1 MFARELHKSG
11 RNPGDIQSLVIGD
24 GSTSRVWRHDYWF
37 LLPGNENCSEP
48 QILNSEFV
56 RHLNPNVKIIIM
68 VRNPTERLYSGYYF
82 YSGVAGQRSP
92 TKENFHWLV
101 KKQIARLQN
110 CRILVGVYHVFIAD
124 WLLRIPRDQIYIIR
138 LEDFSA
144 DVTAGMTKV
153 FAFLDL
159 AQPDR
164 ETMTNITAIQ
174 RRNVGKLALRSHPM
188 LAETR
193 AMLDDFYR
201 PHNQRLAELLHDRR
215 FLWQDQ

>member
-1 MFARELHKSG
+1 MALRRLKGWEPDCPY
-11 RNPGDIQSLVIGD
+11 PGFSVGAVLTIFR
-24 GSTSRVWRHDYWF
+24 ST
-37 LLPGNENCSEP
+37 
-48 QILNSEFV
+48 
-56 RHLNPNVKIIIM
+56 
-68 VRNPTERLYSGYYF
+68 
-82 YSGVAGQRSP
+82 
-92 TKENFHWLV
+92 
-101 KKQIARLQN
+101 
-110 CRILVGVYHVFIAD
+110 
-124 WLLRIPRDQIYIIR
+124 
-138 LEDFSA
+138 
-144 DVTAGMTKV
+144 
-153 FAFLDL
+153 